1 MANTRRSLVA
11 ALTGL
16 AMTFSFGLAPLTA
29 HASAASLSAA
39 GRRALDRLYASDPRA
54 RRIGRR
60 AHAILVFPGIIKG
73 AFVFGG
79 QTGDGVLLVRGRPER
94 FYNISAASWGLQI
107 GGKQFSYALFFMNDH
122 ALNYLRKSAG
132 FAVGA
137 DPSIVVVNVGAA
149 ANVDTT
155 TLSQDVYAFPF
166 GAKGL
171 LAGISIQGSKI
182 TPINPS

>member
-1 MANTRRSLVA
+1 MVNTRRSMMA
-11 ALTGL
+11 ALAGL
-16 AMTFSFGLAPLTA
+16 AMTVAFGFAPLAA
-29 HASAASLSAA
+29 HASAQSLSAD
-39 GRRALDRLYASDPRA
+39 GVRALTRLYARDPRA
-54 RRIGRR
+54 RRIGAR
-60 AHAILVFPGIIKG
+60 AHAILIFPSILKG
-73 AFVFGG
+73 ALVFGG
-79 QTGDGVLLVRGRPER
+79 QTGNGVLLVRGRAER

-107 GGKQFSYALFFMNDH
+107 GGKQFSYALFFMNDR

-132 FAVGA
+132 FSVGA

-182 TPINPS
+182 TPIHPS